1 MDETLSS
8 RSYDDYRSRS
18 RSPSR
23 RGYGNYENN
32 YHDGVDPYYDDSR
45 RGGRYGGGRGRKGT
59 NFRTGRRRGGRYA
72 GPISNSFRRERPGFQ
87 VRKYDPPPTNVTP
100 VDRNY
105 DNTIFV
111 GNLSF
116 DCTAEDLRNL
126 FIEVGEVVS
135 ADIIYSRGR
144 HKGMGTV
151 EFTDPRMVKDAIN
164 QFDGITFMD
173 REIFVKQD
181 RAPPISDKHNSDYN
195 NENDTI
201 VGSGSGRRLEFSSRD
216 SINSTWGVRP
226 SPLQLQSQHGQLDG
240 YEVFIINLPYS
251 TTWQQLKDLFRE
263 AGDVIR
269 ADVELDYRG
278 YSRGFGNVFFATKE
292 EMYRAIE
299 LFNGYELEGRVL
311 EVREGRYNYLLEE
324 NNDYNYRDEGRFDNS
339 NGGRRRSRRPRDY
352 YMDEEQR
359 QEREYD
365 VPGSDFLEGMVGGGE
380 KNNFVYCSN
389 LPYATS
395 SSDLYEL
402 FESFGKVERA
412 ELKFDKTGAPTGIAV
427 VEYVDADT
435 AEICIE
441 RLNNY
446 NYGGNDLA
454 VSYAQHNTKLWLF
467 MKKKEKKT

>member
-1 MDETLSS
+1 MDEALGSE
-8 RSYDDYRSRS
+8 SYDDYRSRS

-23 RGYGNYENN
+23 RGRDNYEDE
-32 YHDGVDPYYDDSR
+32 YREDVDTYYDDST
-45 RGGRYGGGRGRKGT
+45 RGGSYGGSGRRRKGSSL
-59 NFRTGRRRGGRYA
+59 RIGRRRGSRFS
-72 GPISNSFRRERPGFQ
+72 GPRNSSFRRGRPVFQ
-87 VRKYDPPPTNVTP
+87 SRRYDSPSTNVASI
-100 VDRNY
+100 DRNY
-105 DNTIFV
+105 DNTVFV

-116 DCTAEDLRNL
+116 DCTSEDLKNL
-126 FIEVGEVVS
+126 FSDVGEVVS
-135 ADIIYSRGR
+135 ANIIYSHGR

-151 EFTDPRMVKDAIN
+151 EFVDPRMVQDAIN
-164 QFDGITFMD
+164 QLDGTTFMD

-181 RAPPISDKHNSDYN
+181 RAPPSLDRRGNKFNSN
-195 NENDTI
+195 GSNDRLNFLSR
-201 VGSGSGRRLEFSSRD
+201 GSIDSNWRTRSS
-216 SINSTWGVRP
+216 
-226 SPLQLQSQHGQLDG
+226 QSHGQLDG

-299 LFNGYELEGRVL
+299 MFNGYELEGRVL

-324 NNDYNYRDEGRFDNS
+324 NNNYNYRDEGRFDDS
-339 NGGRRRSRRPRDY
+339 DGGRGSMRQKDDY
-352 YMDEEQR
+352 AREEQKC
-359 QEREYD
+359 EREYEI
-365 VPGSDFLEGMVGGGE
+365 PGSDFTEGIVGGGE
-380 KNNFVYCSN
+380 KNNLVYCSN

-435 AEICIE
+435 AELCIE

-454 VSYAQHNTKLWLF
+454 VSYAQHSTEL
-467 MKKKEKKT
+467 

>member
-1 MDETLSS
+1 MDETLSGE
-8 RSYDDYRSRS
+8 SYNDYRSRS

-23 RGYGNYENN
+23 RGRNTYEKNEYREN
-32 YHDGVDPYYDDSR
+32 INTHYDDSE
-45 RGGRYGGGRGRKGT
+45 RGGRYGGGRRRGSG
-59 NFRTGRRRGGRYA
+59 FRTGRRRGGRFF
-72 GPISNSFRRERPGFQ
+72 GSGNFSFRRERPAFHSSN
-87 VRKYDPPPTNVTP
+87 YDPTSAHVTP
-100 VDRNY
+100 IDRNFN
-105 DNTIFV
+105 NTAFV

-116 DCTAEDLRNL
+116 DCTSEDLKNL
-126 FIEVGEVVS
+126 FSEVGEVVS

-151 EFTDPRMVKDAIN
+151 EFVDPIMVQDAIN
-164 QFDGITFMD
+164 QFDGITFMG

-181 RAPPISDKHNSDYN
+181 RAPPILDRRSSNNSRVD
-195 NENDTI
+195 
-201 VGSGSGRRLEFSSRD
+201 FSSRD
-216 SINSTWGVRP
+216 SIDSNWRTRP
-226 SPLQLQSQHGQLDG
+226 SQSHGQLDG

-269 ADVELDYRG
+269 ADVELDYKG
-278 YSRGFGNVFFATKE
+278 YSRGFGNVFFATKG

-299 LFNGYELEGRVL
+299 MFNGYELEGRVL

-324 NNDYNYRDEGRFDNS
+324 NNGYDYRNEGRFEDLDD
-339 NGGRRRSRRPRDY
+339 GRGSKIPRDDY
-352 YMDEEQR
+352 VGGEQKY
-359 QEREYD
+359 ERENEG
-365 VPGSDFLEGMVGGGE
+365 PESDFTEGIVGGGE
-380 KNNFVYCSN
+380 KNNLVYCSN

-435 AEICIE
+435 AELCIE

-454 VSYAQHNTKLWLF
+454 VSYAQHSTEL
-467 MKKKEKKT
+467 

>member
-8 RSYDDYRSRS
+8 GSYDDYRSRS

-23 RGYGNYENN
+23 RGYNNYEDN
-32 YHDGVDPYYDDSR
+32 YHDNVDPYYNDSR
-45 RGGRYGGGRGRKGT
+45 RGGRYGGSRGRRGT
-59 NFRTGRRRGGRYA
+59 SFRTSRRRGGRYA
-72 GPISNSFRRERPGFQ
+72 GPGNSSFRRERRAFQ
-87 VRKYDPPPTNVTP
+87 SRNYEPPSTNVTP

-105 DNTIFV
+105 DNTVFV

-116 DCTAEDLRNL
+116 DCTAEDLGNL
-126 FIEVGEVVS
+126 FAEVGEVVS

-151 EFTDPRMVKDAIN
+151 EFADPRMVQDAIN
-164 QFDGITFMD
+164 QFDGTTFMD

-181 RAPPISDKHNSDYN
+181 RAPPISDRRDNDYSNNDNNSIS
-195 NENDTI
+195 T
-201 VGSGSGRRLEFSSRD
+201 SGRKLEYSNRD
-216 SINSTWGVRP
+216 PINSNWGIRP
-226 SPLQLQSQHGQLDG
+226 SPSQLQPQHAQLDG

-251 TTWQQLKDLFRE
+251 TTWQELKDLFRE
-263 AGDVIR
+263 AGEVIR
-269 ADVELDYRG
+269 ADVELDYKG

-324 NNDYNYRDEGRFDNS
+324 RNDYYFRNERRLDSSDAG
-339 NGGRRRSRRPRDY
+339 RRSRRLRDD
-352 YMDEEQR
+352 YMSEEQK
-359 QEREYD
+359 QEREYE
-365 VPGSDFLEGMVGGGE
+365 VPGSTFLEGMVGGGE

-412 ELKFDKTGAPTGIAV
+412 ELKFDETGTPTGIAV

-435 AEICIE
+435 AELCIE

-454 VSYAQHNTKLWLF
+454 VSYAQHSTAL
-467 MKKKEKKT
+467 